1 MNRLQAIR
9 KYNLARDY
17 AGDGIDWRTETYSAD
32 TVKDGIRT
40 AIHLKADELLLS
52 ENVLKFFLIIQK
64 WDLNKT
70 DKNGFPKPIF
80 NRVYE
85 IQDD

>member
-1 MNRLQAIR
+1 MTRAQAIK

-17 AGDGIDWRTETYSAD
+17 TGDGIDWRTETYSAD

-40 AIHLKADELLLS
+40 AYHLKADELTLS
-52 ENVLKFFLIIQK
+52 EGKTLFFLIVQK
-64 WDLNKT
+64 WDLNRV
-70 DKNGFPKPIF
+70 DENGFPKGIF

-85 IQDD
+85 IQE

>member
-1 MNRLQAIR
+1 MTRAEAIK

-17 AGDGIDWRTETYSAD
+17 NDSNGDWRTETYSAD

-40 AIHLKADELLLS
+40 VYHLKADELALS
-52 ENVLKFFLIIQK
+52 EGKTLFFLIVQK

-70 DKNGFPKPIF
+70 DKNGFPKGIY
-80 NRVYE
+80 NRVIE
-85 IQDD
+85 IQE